1 MSVWQRTRRYAKK
14 VAVSVIGKYSIFK
27 YQYFF
32 QKNQS
37 QKNFKINLLIVKN
50 PKYSELARLCVF
62 SFLHFHPNSK
72 VTLHCDEK
80 TVEFVNRWAK
90 KGKFSKSISVQN
102 LKNDLSESWQ
112 LQKMKLIFNL
122 SGTSEI
128 FIDADMRWNGPL
140 RLDFEKTTDVYFF
153 VKEYKLDN
161 NPIFSVMLSNQTFL
175 SYQNSSM
182 FNTSF
187 VCLSGLVIN
196 DSEKQHVLNIH
207 RAINLYAKEAD
218 LETAEKESI
227 KRISEQ
233 LALSLAVSKWD
244 RQVRALKEND
254 GCKDGAFLES
264 SYFGAT
270 GFQF

>member
-1 MSVWQRTRRYAKK
+1 LF
-14 VAVSVIGKYSIFK
+14 VIGKYSILK

-32 QKNQS
+32 QKDQS
-37 QKNFKINLLIVKN
+37 QENLKINLLIVKN

-62 SFLHFHPNSK
+62 SFLHFHPNST
-72 VTLHCDEK
+72 VILHCDEK
-80 TVEFVNRWAK
+80 TIASVTRWSHNS
-90 KGKFSKSISVQN
+90 KFSKSISVQN
-102 LKNDLSESWQ
+102 LKNDLNESWQ
-112 LQKMKLIFNL
+112 LQKMKLIFSL

-128 FIDADMRWNGPL
+128 FIDADMRWNAPL
-140 RLDFEKTTDVYFF
+140 RLDLEKTTDVYFF
-153 VKEYKLDN
+153 VKEYRLVD
-161 NPIFSVMLSNQTFL
+161 NPIFSEMLLNQNFL

-187 VCLSGLVIN
+187 VCFSGLVIN
-196 DSEKQHVLNIH
+196 ESEKQSVLNIH
-207 RAINLYAKEAD
+207 RAINLYVQEAD
-218 LETAEKESI
+218 LEGAEKESI
-227 KRISEQ
+227 TRISEQ

-244 RQVRALKEND
+244 RPIMALKEND